1 MLHPL
6 RESAASVVQAER
18 PLFTLPPPV
27 PRGGQ
32 IPQLSHLVWSMD
44 AEHGEAGSQNRDDAL
59 NQGKSRDCYFCIIL
73 DNEA

>member
-1 MLHPL
+1 
-6 RESAASVVQAER
+6 
-18 PLFTLPPPV
+18 
-27 PRGGQ
+27 
-32 IPQLSHLVWSMD
+32 MD